1 MATFSERLFELRRQ
15 RDLTQL
21 DLANYIGLNKQ
32 TISQY
37 ERGVRR
43 PDIETLSSL
52 CDYFNVSTDY
62 MLGKS
67 DVTIRLVDSVGLSK
81 LDSSFVL
88 SEFEEK
94 LIDAYRHAPESRR
107 EAVRTLLNVS
117 EE

>member
-43 PDIETLSSL
+43 PDIETLSAL

-62 MLGKS
+62 ILGKS
-67 DVTIRLVDSVGLSK
+67 DVTLRLVDSAGLSK
-81 LDSSFVL
+81 LDSAFVL
-88 SEFEEK
+88 SEFEK
-94 LIDAYRHAPESRR
+94 DLISAYRQAPESRR
-107 EAVRTLLNVS
+107 EAVRTLL
-117 EE
+117 EIEK